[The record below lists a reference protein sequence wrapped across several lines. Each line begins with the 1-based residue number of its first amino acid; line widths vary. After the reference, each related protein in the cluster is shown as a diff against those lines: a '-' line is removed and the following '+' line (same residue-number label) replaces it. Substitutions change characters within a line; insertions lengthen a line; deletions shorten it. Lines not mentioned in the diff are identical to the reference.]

1 VADGEAPRRCQRC
14 DAELTGRRRK
24 WCSDTC
30 RSVGGA
36 HLYRLR
42 VGRMAGALETGR
54 DRANDLRQRCEG
66 TRTVLDRDGT
76 PEVFLSLIRDLEQ
89 ELENL
94 AVLLEVGR
102 Q

>member
-1 VADGEAPRRCQRC
+1 M
-14 DAELTGRRRK
+14 
-24 WCSDTC
+24 
-30 RSVGGA
+30 
-36 HLYRLR
+36 
-42 VGRMAGALETGR
+42 GRMAGALEAGR
-54 DRANDLRQRCEG
+54 RHADDLRQRCER

-76 PEVFLSLIRDLEQ
+76 PEVFLSLVRDLEQ